1 MAVRTIRVYP
11 DPILKQAA
19 EPVEE
24 IDESVVAVVQDLV
37 DTMLD
42 AGHSVGV
49 AATQIGVLKRIVV
62 VDISKSKLGKD
73 KNHGLLEMIN
83 PEIIERSGSK
93 MMREGCMSVPDYTGN
108 VTRAEQIIVEF
119 TNPGGQLR
127 VIEASGFEA
136 VAIQHELDHLD
147 GNQAVAVALVVLGQ
161 VGDRPP
167 AAMPKNA
174 LGKILGLLPPP
185 VQLDDPRG
193 ALGGCNRRDGNQ
205 QRL

>member
-11 DPILKQAA
+11 DPILKQVA

-49 AATQIGVLKRIVV
+49 AAPQIGLLQRVMV
-62 VDISKSKLGKD
+62 VDVSSSKLGRD
-73 KNHGLLEMIN
+73 NNHGLLEMVN

-108 VTRAEQIIVEF
+108 VTRAEHIVIEF
-119 TNPGGQLR
+119 TNRNGQLR
-127 VIEASGFEA
+127 VIEANGFEA

-147 GNQAVAVALVVLGQ
+147 GLLFL
-161 VGDRPP
+161 DRVSSL
-167 AAMPKNA
+167 KTD
-174 LGKILGLLPPP
+174 LY
-185 VQLDDPRG
+185 
-193 ALGGCNRRDGNQ
+193 RRKSK
-205 QRL
+205 

>member
-11 DPILKQAA
+11 DPILKQIA
-19 EPVEE
+19 EPVEA

-42 AGHSVGV
+42 AGHSVGI
-49 AATQIGVLKRIVV
+49 AAPQIGVLQRVMV
-62 VDISKSKLGKD
+62 VDVSKSKLGRD
-73 KNHGLLEMIN
+73 NHHGLLEMVN

-108 VTRAEQIIVEF
+108 VTRAEHIVIEF
-119 TNPGGQLR
+119 TNRNDQLR

-147 GNQAVAVALVVLGQ
+147 GLLFL
-161 VGDRPP
+161 DRVSSL
-167 AAMPKNA
+167 KTD
-174 LGKILGLLPPP
+174 LY
-185 VQLDDPRG
+185 
-193 ALGGCNRRDGNQ
+193 RRKSK
-205 QRL
+205 